1 MVGNSTRAARAGRE
15 SVEERKQRLQHIM
28 CRYADT
34 RLEFRKTDC
43 LPNVPGAKGK
53 GIPFSSYS
61 THSTDLR

>member
-34 RLEFRKTDC
+34 RLEFRKNDC
-43 LPNVPGAKGK
+43 LPKVRVS
-53 GIPFSSYS
+53 PFLA
-61 THSTDLR
+61 TRLIRLTLK